1 MKFRCILRKV
11 VEFILFSDFTDQFL
25 SYKKLH
31 HSNQITPQAIVLTI
45 LINFE
50 CVKEHLVQ
58 KKGLPNQNEISLA
71 LYSSGRGSVMTC
83 PNIFASNEVSLKFD
97 LKM

>member
-1 MKFRCILRKV
+1 MKFCCIFRKV

-31 HSNQITPQAIVLTI
+31 HSNQITPQAIAHTI

-50 CVKEHLVQ
+50 CVNTLYKKRDCQIKTRFLWLCTHLD
-58 KKGLPNQNEISLA
+58 G
-71 LYSSGRGSVMTC
+71 GSVMTC